1 NAQQAQA
8 ANVGRGEKKIRAAMA
23 KIGLKP
29 SSGYTRVSVVLA
41 NRTMISISQPEVYKS
56 GDTYALVGEVKVE
69 NMNAPMNPGMADDIL
84 GHGGKPAMPTVKSA
98 DKNASGEPIDP
109 ASEEG
114 LNPDDIEMA
123 MAQSQASRA
132 DVVKALRAA
141 DGDLVNAIMALTL

>member
-1 NAQQAQA
+1 
-8 ANVGRGEKKIRAAMA
+8 
-23 KIGLKP
+23 
-29 SSGYTRVSVVLA
+29 
-41 NRTMISISQPEVYKS
+41 
-56 GDTYALVGEVKVE
+56 
-69 NMNAPMNPGMADDIL
+69 
-84 GHGGKPAMPTVKSA
+84 MPTVKSA

-141 DGDLVNAIMALTL
+141 DGDLVNAIMALTLE